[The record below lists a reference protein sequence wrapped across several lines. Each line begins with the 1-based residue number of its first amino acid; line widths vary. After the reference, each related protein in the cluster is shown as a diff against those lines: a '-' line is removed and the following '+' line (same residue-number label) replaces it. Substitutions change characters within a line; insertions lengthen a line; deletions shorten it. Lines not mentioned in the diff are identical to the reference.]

1 MSVGVQVR
9 GVSRSVGATPA
20 VAGVDLDVPAGA
32 LVAVVGPSGCG
43 KTTLLRLI
51 AGLEAPD
58 AGAVLFDGAPRAAD
72 RMAWPTTM
80 VFQTESLFPDLTVE
94 ENIGFGLRGRSRR
107 AGTPDERIAVAML
120 RMGLT
125 GLEGR
130 YPGELSGGQ
139 QRRVAIARALVTHP
153 GVLLL
158 DEPLAGLDA
167 NLAGATLHQIRTAQQ
182 RLGLTTVLVT
192 HDQEHALLVADQVV
206 VMRRGRVEQVGT
218 PREVYERPGSVFVAE
233 FLGRS
238 SFVDAVAAGPPDDA
252 GRARLEVF
260 GRVQELPAHA
270 ALAAGPATVMV
281 RPHAL
286 RVREREASGGRASR
300 RPGGD
305 EGIVQEAHYY
315 GDRVE
320 YVVET
325 EAGVV
330 VGTGSLTD
338 GVLPPLTSVRLE
350 LDAERAWV
358 LPLAWRL

>member
-9 GVSRSVGATPA
+9 GLGRSFGGVAA
-20 VAGVDLDVPAGA
+20 VAGVDLDIPAGT

-43 KTTLLRLI
+43 KTTLLRLV
-51 AGLEAPD
+51 AGLEEPD
-58 AGAVLFDGAPRAAD
+58 AGEVLFDGAPRPAD

-80 VFQTESLFPDLTVE
+80 VFQTESLFPDLTVA
-94 ENIGFGLRGRSRR
+94 ENIGFGLRERGRGRGREASE
-107 AGTPDERIAVAML
+107 ERIAVAML

-125 GLEGR
+125 GLERR

-182 RLGLTTVLVT
+182 RLGLTTLLVT
-192 HDQEHALLVADQVV
+192 HDQEHALLVADLVV
-206 VMRRGRVEQVGT
+206 VMRRGRLEQVGT
-218 PREVYERPGSVFVAE
+218 PRDVYERPDSVFVAE

-238 SFVDAVAAGPPDDA
+238 SFLDAVALAPPDGA
-252 GRARLEVF
+252 GRVPVEVF
-260 GRVQELPAHA
+260 GRVLELPAHA
-270 ALAAGPATVMV
+270 ALTVGPATVMI

-286 RVREREASGGRASR
+286 RVLVREASEERGSR
-300 RPGGD
+300 RAAGD
-305 EGIVQEAHYY
+305 AGIVQAAHYY

-330 VGTGSLTD
+330 VGTGSLAD
-338 GVLPPLTSVRLE
+338 GVLPELTPVHLK

-358 LPLAWRL
+358 LPLP